1 MNKIIICP
9 LLTMKYASTCKIIFM
24 DFNLESESRKFLNRE
39 FQHDYN
45 KLFRNWFFT
54 NFPKKNSNNSI
65 KWLAIRFSIL
75 KVK

>member
-1 MNKIIICP
+1 
-9 LLTMKYASTCKIIFM
+9 M